1 MSMTWQFMDSF
12 LKSRAGRRARSGI
25 GSSGRSIRIATGNVC
40 GRMYVW
46 SSRSAVL
53 TSIMHPPGL
62 QRFALTVDRPAS
74 APRADGLR
82 RAYYGPSH
90 GRNAVQL
97 FSIRG
102 GTTIATCCRMHRI
115 LGFLA
120 GVLVGQWLVF
130 GGALSPA
137 DLHIRASAAWKQ
149 RDYPEALRLWSQAVS
164 LQPGNAELHYLRGR
178 ALAALGLR
186 ASAADAFQVSL
197 LLEPQSTI
205 AREAIDGLA
214 GLQPTA
220 AGDGEVLVPLE
231 SGLGVW
237 IVPALVNG
245 HRGRFLLDTGYQ
257 GGGCSAARRARR
269 PARPRPRRGRDPR
282 QHFPQSLPGHGR
294 RRPPPARPA
303 LPRPLRLNRWGAPKW
318 PPYLPSARR
327 APAKPW
333 RASTPSARR
342 APAKPWRASICRP
355 TLSYMGGPVGAP
367 LSQAALI
374 TVRSAR

>member
-12 LKSRAGRRARSGI
+12 LKSRAGRRARSGM

-90 GRNAVQL
+90 GRNAVHV

-102 GTTIATCCRMHRI
+102 GTTIAACYRMRRI

-137 DLHIRASAAWKQ
+137 ALHIRASAAWVH

-164 LQPGNAELHYLRGR
+164 LQPGNAELHYLRGQ
-178 ALAALGLR
+178 ALAAMGLR
-186 ASAADAFQVSL
+186 ASAADAFQVTL
-197 LLEPQSTI
+197 LLDPNSGV
-205 AREAIDGLA
+205 AREAMDGLA
-214 GLQPTA
+214 GLQPA
-220 AGDGEVLVPLE
+220 SSDGQVTVPLE

-237 IVPALVNG
+237 IVP
-245 HRGRFLLDTGYQ
+245 
-257 GGGCSAARRARR
+257 
-269 PARPRPRRGRDPR
+269 
-282 QHFPQSLPGHGR
+282 
-294 RRPPPARPA
+294 
-303 LPRPLRLNRWGAPKW
+303 
-318 PPYLPSARR
+318 
-327 APAKPW
+327 
-333 RASTPSARR
+333 
-342 APAKPWRASICRP
+342 
-355 TLSYMGGPVGAP
+355 
-367 LSQAALI
+367 
-374 TVRSAR
+374 